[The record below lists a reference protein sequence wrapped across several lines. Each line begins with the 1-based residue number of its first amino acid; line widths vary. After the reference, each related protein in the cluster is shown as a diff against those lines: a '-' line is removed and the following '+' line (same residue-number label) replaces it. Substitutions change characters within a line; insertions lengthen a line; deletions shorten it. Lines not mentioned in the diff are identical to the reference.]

1 MDRILLLKTF
11 LDEKHSTTMV
21 HEHYL
26 NTLREYAPGTDLYM
40 REMHFVMAANPKQP
54 VSITELAKKL
64 EVTLGAASQMAT
76 KLEKKGLILR
86 SPDPEDRRR
95 TIVRLTEKGVLLYQR
110 HTEYDKK
117 SLELMNDIFCEF
129 SDEDME
135 RLIYAERLF
144 RKALHAKVND

>member
-1 MDRILLLKTF
+1 MDRISLLKVF
-11 LDEKHSTTMV
+11 LDEKHMTTIV

-40 REMHFVMAANPKQP
+40 REMHFLMAADPDEA
-54 VSITELAKKL
+54 VSITELANKL

-86 SPDPEDRRR
+86 FPDPKDRRR
-95 TIVRLTEKGVLLYQR
+95 TIVRLTDKGIQLYQR
-110 HTEYDKK
+110 HTEYDKR
-117 SLELMNDIFCEF
+117 SLELMSDIFYEF

-135 RLIYAERLF
+135 RLIHAEQLF
-144 RKALHAKVND
+144 RKALQVKRRE